1 MSVQYFVFRGAVLG
15 KKVILY
21 IFILLLIIINAA
33 KRKILL
39 EQYRF
44 IADLKYLTKK
54 GRFEF
59 RILQCRKEEDVTNLK
74 IEQSKLKKVNFY
86 EKISI

>member
-1 MSVQYFVFRGAVLG
+1 MCTVFCLSGRCVGG
-15 KKVILY
+15 KSYLY
-21 IFILLLIIINAA
+21 ILILLLIIINAA

-86 EKISI
+86 EKISF